1 MEPGCKGRVT
11 GVVGSWG
18 RWVRQGRGIPAETAR
33 RNEPDGRVSVGRRKS
48 GSSFA
53 LWPPPPG
60 GGPASKYW
68 RRLSGGRGP
77 TCRCARK
84 VSQGADVQKAGRHDR
99 VRHGCGYSCH
109 SAIGAHARPCAWTVV
124 PQRPCGGLRRITSG
138 ICLPGGAIPAPC
150 CRCSDE
156 FISCRRGAIYLYECR
171 PAVKESRK

>member
-18 RWVRQGRGIPAETAR
+18 ALGPTGEGDPCGDGAPERAGRTGQCGKEKVWLQLCAMASSAR
-33 RNEPDGRVSVGRRKS
+33 R
-48 GSSFA
+48 
-53 LWPPPPG
+53 
-60 GGPASKYW
+60 GPASKYW